1 MDQTIK
7 PFDNIGIAFSG
18 GGFRAASFA
27 LGTLSYLHHLEL
39 DQQISFSSS
48 ASGGSITN
56 LLYTAYRHEG
66 KSFDDFY
73 QKLQSELTGSV
84 LLEKAL
90 DNLNNTALWSDGDR
104 GKQRNLIN
112 AFSMAY
118 DELLFEHR
126 DLSVYWPKKASG
138 YEVCFNTTEFYRG
151 LSFRFQTNGKKD
163 HFQVIGNKYLK
174 FDTRQLETLKKIKL
188 GDVLA
193 ASSCF
198 PIGFEPIVYPRDFA
212 HTTLSSDELSAAMTY
227 ENYKEETR
235 HMSDPEAALHSFGLM
250 DGGVTDNQGLKSVML
265 ADQKRQKRAK
275 PDPFDMIIVT
285 DVASYFMDSYEVPV
299 AREIPAGLTNTINGE
314 VSWLQRLISRVNR
327 IEYGLLL
334 TSVMLLVL
342 YVFFNLTWALA
353 LGCSLSTLFL
363 VVFAV
368 RQVPFV
374 HSAFNILSRFNPL
387 TLLNRVFDTSTILP
401 QSTIQKLLDFLTGTR
416 LNVLTQMLEARA
428 TSVVS
433 MVSDVNLKQV
443 RRLIFEMFY
452 DAECWENRRVPNFIY
467 ELSSH
472 NASTRANRLNS
483 KGRLGW
489 IATDEDKALLLEG
502 LEAISPVAEEARVMG
517 TTLWFSEQ
525 EQQAEKLK
533 KIIATGQFTICV
545 NLLEYIISLER
556 KKIPFNA
563 EGKKRLRDLKNQ
575 IIKDLGAFKANP
587 YFLYDK
593 LALRVFR
600 VEGTAIPGLQETA
613 LENAL
618 NSIAV

>member
-1 MDQTIK
+1 MEQTIK

-27 LGTLSYLHHLEL
+27 LGTLSYLNHLEL
-39 DQQISFSSS
+39 DRQISFSSS

-56 LLYTAYRHEG
+56 LLYTSYRHEG
-66 KSFDDFY
+66 RSFADFY
-73 QKLQSELTGSV
+73 RKLESALSGSV

-90 DNLNNTALWSDGDR
+90 DNLNDTALWPDGDK

-112 AFSMAY
+112 AFAMAY

-126 DLSVYWPKKASG
+126 DLGVYWPKKSSG

-163 HFQVIGNKYLK
+163 NFQVIGNKYLK
-174 FDTRQLETLKKIKL
+174 FDISKLETLKKIKL

-193 ASSCF
+193 SSSCF
-198 PIGFEPIVYPRDFA
+198 PIGFEPIVYPRDFTHA
-212 HTTLSSDELSAAMTY
+212 ALGGEELSAAMIY
-227 ENYKEETR
+227 ENYKEEIHR
-235 HMSDPEAALHSFGLM
+235 LSDPDEALRSFGLM
-250 DGGVTDNQGLKSVML
+250 DGGITDNQGLKSVML
-265 ADQKRQKRAK
+265 ADQKRQKRSK
-275 PDPFDMIIVT
+275 PDPFDLIIVT
-285 DVASYFMDSYEVPV
+285 DVASYFMESYEVPV
-299 AREIPAGLTNTINGE
+299 ARETPAALTNTINGE
-314 VSWLQRLISRVNR
+314 VSWLQKLIRKVNK

-334 TSVMLLVL
+334 TSVTLLTL
-342 YVFFNLTWALA
+342 FVFFHWSWALA

-363 VVFAV
+363 VVFAF
-368 RQVPFV
+368 RQVAFV

-387 TLLNRVFDTSTILP
+387 NLLNSVFNTSAILP
-401 QSTIQKLLDFLTGTR
+401 QRIIQKLLDFLTSAR

-467 ELSSH
+467 ELSSY
-472 NASTRANRLNS
+472 NAAARGNRLNS

-489 IATDEDKALLLEG
+489 NPTGEDKALLLEG

-525 EQQAEKLK
+525 EQQAGKLK
-533 KIIATGQFTICV
+533 TLIATGQFTTCV

-556 KKIPFNA
+556 KKVPFDD
-563 EGKKRLRDLKNQ
+563 EGKKRLQDLKKR
-575 IIKDLGAFKANP
+575 IIEDLEAFKADP
-587 YFLYDK
+587 YFLYNE
-593 LALRVFR
+593 LAARPV
-600 VEGTAIPGLQETA
+600 VE
-613 LENAL
+613 
-618 NSIAV
+618 